1 MFNQKKAYFY
11 AIVVVLIWST
21 VASAFKI
28 SLRYLNYLQL
38 LFYASLISLLILF
51 IILIFQN
58 KLSLLKTYS
67 KKDYLYS
74 GLLGFLNPCLY
85 YAVLFKAYSLLP
97 AQEAQPLNQTW
108 AIVLALLSIIVLRQR
123 IKLKSIIALVISFIG
138 VVIISTR
145 GHIFELAFSNTPG
158 AILALGSAFIWAFF
172 WLYNLKDQ
180 RDAVAKLFLN
190 FLFGTL
196 FIIIIVLVTK
206 VSLKPTLTGFAGA
219 AYVGIFEMGITFL
232 LWLNA
237 LRLSKTTAQVSN
249 MIYLV
254 PFLSLVV
261 IHFAVGEKIYV
272 STIAGLILII
282 SGILI
287 QQYKTG
293 VLRKDIS
300 DRLTNS

>member
-1 MFNQKKAYFY
+1 MSDQRKAYLY

-28 SLRYLNYLQL
+28 SLQYLDFIQL
-38 LFYASLISLLILF
+38 LFFASSVSLFVLF
-51 IILIFQN
+51 IALVSQS
-58 KLSLLKTYS
+58 KLTLLRTYS
-67 KKDYLYS
+67 KKDYLLS

-97 AQEAQPLNQTW
+97 AQEAQSLNQTW

-123 IKLKSIIALVISFIG
+123 ITLKNIIALVISFVG
-138 VVIISTR
+138 VVIISTH
-145 GHIFELAFSNTPG
+145 GHVFSLKFSNVAG
-158 AILALGSAFIWAFF
+158 AILALASAFIWALF

-180 RDAVAKLFLN
+180 RDVVAKLFLN

-206 VSLKPTLTGFAGA
+206 VSLKPTLAGFAGA
-219 AYVGIFEMGITFL
+219 AYVGVFEMGITFV
-232 LWLNA
+232 LWFNA

-254 PFLSLVV
+254 PFLSLLI
-261 IHFAVGEKIYV
+261 IHFTIGEKILT
-272 STIAGLILII
+272 STIIGLIFIVA
-282 SGILI
+282 GILL
-287 QQYKTG
+287 QKSKAKHTLLKS
-293 VLRKDIS
+293 V
-300 DRLTNS
+300 N

>member
-1 MFNQKKAYFY
+1 MSDQRKAYLY

-28 SLRYLNYLQL
+28 SLQYLDFIQL
-38 LFYASLISLLILF
+38 LFFASSVSLFVLF
-51 IILIFQN
+51 IALVSQG
-58 KLSLLKTYS
+58 KLTLLKTYS
-67 KKDYLYS
+67 KKDYLLS

-123 IKLKSIIALVISFIG
+123 ITLKNIIALVISFVG
-138 VVIISTR
+138 VVIISTH
-145 GHIFELAFSNTPG
+145 GHVFSLKFSNVAG
-158 AILALGSAFIWAFF
+158 AILALASAFIWALF

-180 RDAVAKLFLN
+180 RDVVAKLFLN

-219 AYVGIFEMGITFL
+219 AYVGVFEMGITFV
-232 LWLNA
+232 LWFNA

-254 PFLSLVV
+254 PFLSLLI
-261 IHFAVGEKIYV
+261 IHFAIGEKILT
-272 STIAGLILII
+272 STIIGLIFIVA
-282 SGILI
+282 GILL
-287 QQYKTG
+287 QKSKAKHTLLKS
-293 VLRKDIS
+293 V
-300 DRLTNS
+300 N

>member
-1 MFNQKKAYFY
+1 MSDQRKAYLY

-28 SLRYLNYLQL
+28 SLQYLDFIQL
-38 LFYASLISLLILF
+38 LFFASSVSLFVLF
-51 IILIFQN
+51 IALVSQG
-58 KLSLLKTYS
+58 KLTLLKTYS
-67 KKDYLYS
+67 KKDYLLS

-123 IKLKSIIALVISFIG
+123 ITLKNIIALVISFVG
-138 VVIISTR
+138 VVIISTH
-145 GHIFELAFSNTPG
+145 GHVFSLKFSNVAG
-158 AILALGSAFIWAFF
+158 AILALASAFIWALF

-180 RDAVAKLFLN
+180 RDVVTKLFLN

-219 AYVGIFEMGITFL
+219 AYVGVFEMGITFV
-232 LWLNA
+232 LWFNA

-254 PFLSLVV
+254 PFLSLLI
-261 IHFAVGEKIYV
+261 IHFAIGEKILT
-272 STIAGLILII
+272 STIIGLIFIVA
-282 SGILI
+282 GILL
-287 QQYKTG
+287 QKSKAKHTLLKS
-293 VLRKDIS
+293 V
-300 DRLTNS
+300 N

>member
-1 MFNQKKAYFY
+1 MNQRKAYLY
-11 AIVVVLIWST
+11 AIAVVLIWST

-28 SLRYLNYLQL
+28 SLRYLDFIQL
-38 LFYASLISLLILF
+38 LFFASLVSLFVLF
-51 IILIFQN
+51 IVLVFQG
-58 KLSLLKTYS
+58 KLMLLKTYS
-67 KKDYLYS
+67 KKDYLLS

-108 AIVLALLSIIVLRQR
+108 AIVLALLAIIILRQR
-123 IKLKSIIALVISFIG
+123 ITLKNIIALVISFVG
-138 VVIISTR
+138 VVTISTH
-145 GHIFELAFSNTPG
+145 GHVFSLKFSSVPG
-158 AILALGSAFIWAFF
+158 AILAVASAFIWALF
-172 WLYNLKDQ
+172 WLYNLKDR
-180 RDAVAKLFLN
+180 RDVVAKLFLN
-190 FLFGTL
+190 FLFGTF
-196 FIIIIVLVTK
+196 FIIIIVLLTK
-206 VSLKPTLTGFAGA
+206 VSLRPCFAGFAGA
-219 AYVGIFEMGITFL
+219 VYVGIFEMGITFV

-261 IHFAVGEKIYV
+261 IHFAVGEKIYI

-287 QQYKTG
+287 QQYKAG
-293 VLRKDIS
+293 VFRKDIS

>member
-1 MFNQKKAYFY
+1 MSDQKKAYLY
-11 AIVVVLIWST
+11 ATLVVLIWST

-28 SLRYLNYLQL
+28 SLRYLDFIQL
-38 LFYASLISLLILF
+38 LFFASLVSLFVLF
-51 IILIFQN
+51 IVLVFQG
-58 KLSLLKTYS
+58 KLTLLKTYS
-67 KKDYLYS
+67 KKDYLLS

-123 IKLKSIIALVISFIG
+123 IKLKSIIALVISFVG

-145 GHIFELAFSNTPG
+145 GHIFELVFSNASG

-172 WLYNLKDQ
+172 WLYNLKDH
-180 RDAVAKLFLN
+180 RDVVAKLFLN

-206 VSLKPTLTGFAGA
+206 VSLKPTLAGFAGA
-219 AYVGIFEMGITFL
+219 AYVGIFEMGITFV

-254 PFLSLVV
+254 PFLSLLI
-261 IHFAVGEKIYV
+261 IHFAVGEKILI
-272 STIAGLILII
+272 STIIGLILIVM
-282 SGILI
+282 GII
-287 QQYKTG
+287 MQQYNTRPFYQNK
-293 VLRKDIS
+293 VFDE
-300 DRLTNS
+300 

>member
-1 MFNQKKAYFY
+1 MSDQRKAYLY

-21 VASAFKI
+21 VASVFKI
-28 SLRYLNYLQL
+28 SLRYLDFIQL
-38 LFYASLISLLILF
+38 LFFASLVSLFVLF
-51 IILIFQN
+51 IVLVFQG
-58 KLSLLKTYS
+58 KLTLLRTYS
-67 KKDYLYS
+67 KKDYLLS

-123 IKLKSIIALVISFIG
+123 IKLQSIIALVISFVG

-145 GHIFELAFSNTPG
+145 GHIFELAFSNASG
-158 AILALGSAFIWAFF
+158 AILALFSAFIWAFF

-180 RDAVAKLFLN
+180 RDVVAKLFLN

-206 VSLKPTLTGFAGA
+206 VSLKPTLAGFAGA
-219 AYVGIFEMGITFL
+219 AYVGIFEMGITFV

-254 PFLSLVV
+254 PFLSLLI
-261 IHFAVGEKIYV
+261 IHFAVGEKILT
-272 STIAGLILII
+272 STIIGLIFII
-282 SGILI
+282 TGILL
-287 QQYKTG
+287 QQNKSNRT
-293 VLRKDIS
+293 LLKSI
-300 DRLTNS
+300 N

>member
-1 MFNQKKAYFY
+1 MSDQRKAYLY

-28 SLRYLNYLQL
+28 SLQYLDFIQL
-38 LFYASLISLLILF
+38 LFFASSVSLFVLF
-51 IILIFQN
+51 IALVSQG
-58 KLSLLKTYS
+58 KLTLLKTYS
-67 KKDYLYS
+67 KKDYLLS

-123 IKLKSIIALVISFIG
+123 ITLKNIIALVISFVG
-138 VVIISTR
+138 VVIISTH
-145 GHIFELAFSNTPG
+145 GHVFSLKFSNVAG
-158 AILALGSAFIWAFF
+158 AILALASAFIWALF

-180 RDAVAKLFLN
+180 RDVVAKLFLN

-219 AYVGIFEMGITFL
+219 AYVGVFEMGITFV
-232 LWLNA
+232 LWFNA

-254 PFLSLVV
+254 PFLSLLI
-261 IHFAVGEKIYV
+261 IHFTIGEKILT
-272 STIAGLILII
+272 STIIGLIFIVA
-282 SGILI
+282 GILL
-287 QQYKTG
+287 QKSKAKHTLLKS
-293 VLRKDIS
+293 V
-300 DRLTNS
+300 N

>member
-1 MFNQKKAYFY
+1 MSDQRKAYLY

-28 SLRYLNYLQL
+28 SLQYLDFIQL
-38 LFYASLISLLILF
+38 LFFASSVSLFVLF
-51 IILIFQN
+51 IALVSQS
-58 KLSLLKTYS
+58 KLTLLRTYS
-67 KKDYLYS
+67 KKDYLLS

-97 AQEAQPLNQTW
+97 AQEAQSLNQTW

-123 IKLKSIIALVISFIG
+123 ITLKNIIALVISFVG
-138 VVIISTR
+138 VVIISTH
-145 GHIFELAFSNTPG
+145 GHVFSLKFSNVAG
-158 AILALGSAFIWAFF
+158 AILALASAFIWALF

-180 RDAVAKLFLN
+180 RDVVAKLFLN

-206 VSLKPTLTGFAGA
+206 VSLKPTLAGFAGA
-219 AYVGIFEMGITFL
+219 AYVGVFEMGITFV
-232 LWLNA
+232 LWFNA

-254 PFLSLVV
+254 PFLSLLI
-261 IHFAVGEKIYV
+261 IHFTIGEKILT
-272 STIAGLILII
+272 STIIGLIFIVA
-282 SGILI
+282 GILL
-287 QQYKTG
+287 QKSNAKHTLLKS
-293 VLRKDIS
+293 V
-300 DRLTNS
+300 N